1 MHTLKSKT
9 ITAVFDEQAR
19 LVSFTNT
26 ACTKESIIVGPP
38 KSAFRMTC
46 QQGDCKEV
54 VAELGTQLCKAA
66 ATKTSV
72 KFTFDG
78 VKTFDG
84 RHHETLPIKLTLS
97 ATLKDEKIVFN
108 ADIDN
113 QSDARILDFTYPIVG
128 PIVTLGNSAP
138 ALLLPNQTGQRIQNV
153 GTWLG
158 RMPRH
163 RENAFNAH
171 SVVYP
176 GGGASM
182 QWQALTDDVNTLFL
196 TGHDPDFFPTELRQQ
211 GEVGKNTVVL
221 EDTRMICLAAGK
233 SMAIAETV
241 LDFYHGDWHKGAKD
255 YAAWMSQYRPQP
267 ARPEWIQNMTGYFLV
282 INKQQFGYEMWPYDS
297 LPKLYELAQAHGCD
311 TVGLFGWYHSGHDN
325 QYPDLEVSPTL
336 GGEETLRENIK
347 AVQKAGGH
355 VTLYYQGH
363 LIDETSQYYRN
374 GEGKAV
380 CMKNIWG
387 SPYVEFYNKS
397 HRSSFLMHFSR
408 KMFALACPS
417 AAPWRDLMLRREDWL
432 AALGPD
438 GCLYDQLGGQPPCPC
453 FDEHHDHAKNN
464 PALAHTNGRRRMLNS
479 LQAHSKQI
487 GKNFAFLSEH
497 INDLYSCYLDAV
509 HGIMSHPGPQGAL
522 AAASTDADT
531 VRILNYPALFRYS
544 FPETIITIR
553 NPAPHI
559 GDRMANFALTYGFRP
574 EMELRYQADCD
585 DVLNDTYKTSRL
597 YALKIN
603 ELRKKYADQL
613 LRGEF
618 RDTDELVAVLKG
630 LTATSFVNGDTMAAV
645 LWNDTSDAIELKSF
659 AANAQW
665 KLKEASSIAKT
676 TAKLP
681 ATIAAGQILV
691 VLFAK

>member
-1 MHTLKSKT
+1 MHTLKAKT
-9 ITAVFDEQAR
+9 ITASFDNQGR

-26 ACTKESIIVGPP
+26 ACAKENIIAAPP

-46 QQGDCKEV
+46 QRGDCKEV
-54 VAELGTQLCKAA
+54 VSEIDTQSCKTAT
-66 ATKTSV
+66 TKTSI

-78 VKTFDG
+78 IKTFDG

-97 ATLKDEKIVFN
+97 ATLKDDKLIFN

-113 QSDARILDFTYPIVG
+113 QSDAQILDFTYPLVG
-128 PIVTLGNSAP
+128 PIVTLGNGAP
-138 ALLLPNQTGQRIQNV
+138 ALLLPAQSGQRIQNV

-182 QWQALTDDVNTLFL
+182 QWQALTDDQNTLFL
-196 TGHDPDFFPTELRQQ
+196 TGNDPDFFPMELRQQ
-211 GEVGKNTVVL
+211 GELGKNTVIL
-221 EDTRMICLAAGK
+221 ENTRMLCLAAGK
-233 SMAIAETV
+233 SMTVAETV

-255 YAAWMSQYRPQP
+255 YATWMSQYRPQP
-267 ARPEWIQNMTGYFLV
+267 ARPEWIKNMTGYFLV

-336 GGEETLRENIK
+336 GGADVLRANIK
-347 AVQKAGGH
+347 KVQKAGGH

-363 LIDETSQYYRN
+363 LIDETSKYYRS

-432 AALGPD
+432 ATLGPD

-453 FDEHHDHAKNN
+453 FDKTHDHAKDN
-464 PALAHTNGRRRMLNS
+464 PALAHTNGRRRMLAS

-487 GKNFAFLSEH
+487 GKNFAFMSEH

-509 HGIMSHPGPQGAL
+509 HGIMSYPGQQGAL
-522 AAASTDADT
+522 AAAETDADT
-531 VRILNYPALFRYS
+531 VRVLNYPVLFRYC

-559 GDRMANFALTYGFRP
+559 NERMANYALTYGFRP

-585 DVLNDTYKTSRL
+585 DVLNDTYKNSRL
-597 YALKIN
+597 YTLKVN
-603 ELRKKYADQL
+603 ELRKKYAEQL

-618 RDTDELVAVLKG
+618 RDTDELATIPQG

-645 LWNDTSDAIELKSF
+645 LWNDTNEAIKLKSF
-659 AANAQW
+659 AAKSPW
-665 KLKEASSIAKT
+665 KLKEASDING
-676 TAKLP
+676 TASKLP
-681 ATIAAGQILV
+681 AAIVAGQILV

>member
-1 MHTLKSKT
+1 
-9 ITAVFDEQAR
+9 
-19 LVSFTNT
+19 
-26 ACTKESIIVGPP
+26 
-38 KSAFRMTC
+38 
-46 QQGDCKEV
+46 
-54 VAELGTQLCKAA
+54 
-66 ATKTSV
+66 
-72 KFTFDG
+72 
-78 VKTFDG
+78 
-84 RHHETLPIKLTLS
+84 
-97 ATLKDEKIVFN
+97 
-108 ADIDN
+108 
-113 QSDARILDFTYPIVG
+113 
-128 PIVTLGNSAP
+128 
-138 ALLLPNQTGQRIQNV
+138 
-153 GTWLG
+153 
-158 RMPRH
+158 
-163 RENAFNAH
+163 
-171 SVVYP
+171 
-176 GGGASM
+176 
-182 QWQALTDDVNTLFL
+182 
-196 TGHDPDFFPTELRQQ
+196 
-211 GEVGKNTVVL
+211 
-221 EDTRMICLAAGK
+221 
-233 SMAIAETV
+233 
-241 LDFYHGDWHKGAKD
+241 
-255 YAAWMSQYRPQP
+255 
-267 ARPEWIQNMTGYFLV
+267 
-282 INKQQFGYEMWPYDS
+282 
-297 LPKLYELAQAHGCD
+297 
-311 TVGLFGWYHSGHDN
+311 
-325 QYPDLEVSPTL
+325 
-336 GGEETLRENIK
+336 
-347 AVQKAGGH
+347 
-355 VTLYYQGH
+355 
-363 LIDETSQYYRN
+363 
-374 GEGKAV
+374 
-380 CMKNIWG
+380 
-387 SPYVEFYNKS
+387 
-397 HRSSFLMHFSR
+397 
-408 KMFALACPS
+408 
-417 AAPWRDLMLRREDWL
+417 
-432 AALGPD
+432 GPD

-531 VRILNYPALFRYS
+531 VRVLNYPALFRYS

-618 RDTDELVAVLKG
+618 RDTDELASVPQG

-645 LWNDTSDAIELKSF
+645 LWNDTNDAIELKSF
-659 AANAQW
+659 AANSQW

>member
-1 MHTLKSKT
+1 
-9 ITAVFDEQAR
+9 
-19 LVSFTNT
+19 
-26 ACTKESIIVGPP
+26 
-38 KSAFRMTC
+38 
-46 QQGDCKEV
+46 
-54 VAELGTQLCKAA
+54 
-66 ATKTSV
+66 
-72 KFTFDG
+72 
-78 VKTFDG
+78 
-84 RHHETLPIKLTLS
+84 
-97 ATLKDEKIVFN
+97 
-108 ADIDN
+108 
-113 QSDARILDFTYPIVG
+113 
-128 PIVTLGNSAP
+128 
-138 ALLLPNQTGQRIQNV
+138 
-153 GTWLG
+153 
-158 RMPRH
+158 
-163 RENAFNAH
+163 
-171 SVVYP
+171 
-176 GGGASM
+176 
-182 QWQALTDDVNTLFL
+182 
-196 TGHDPDFFPTELRQQ
+196 
-211 GEVGKNTVVL
+211 
-221 EDTRMICLAAGK
+221 
-233 SMAIAETV
+233 
-241 LDFYHGDWHKGAKD
+241 
-255 YAAWMSQYRPQP
+255 
-267 ARPEWIQNMTGYFLV
+267 
-282 INKQQFGYEMWPYDS
+282 
-297 LPKLYELAQAHGCD
+297 
-311 TVGLFGWYHSGHDN
+311 
-325 QYPDLEVSPTL
+325 
-336 GGEETLRENIK
+336 
-347 AVQKAGGH
+347 
-355 VTLYYQGH
+355 
-363 LIDETSQYYRN
+363 
-374 GEGKAV
+374 
-380 CMKNIWG
+380 
-387 SPYVEFYNKS
+387 
-397 HRSSFLMHFSR
+397 MHFSR

-438 GCLYDQLGGQPPCPC
+438 GCLSDQLGGQPPCPC

-497 INDLYSCYLDAV
+497 VNDLYSCYLDAV
-509 HGIMSHPGPQGAL
+509 HGLMVNPGPQGAL

-618 RDTDELVAVLKG
+618 RDTDELTAVPQG

-645 LWNDTSDAIELKSF
+645 LWNDTNDAIELKSF
-659 AANAQW
+659 AVNAQW

-681 ATIAAGQILV
+681 AAIASGQILV

>member
-1 MHTLKSKT
+1 MHPLKSKT

-26 ACTKESIIVGPP
+26 VCTKENIIVAPP

-54 VAELGTQLCKAA
+54 VAELDTQSCKATS
-66 ATKTSV
+66 TKTSV
-72 KFTFDG
+72 KFTFNG
-78 VKTFDG
+78 IKTFDG

-97 ATLKDEKIVFN
+97 ATLKNDQLVFN

-128 PIVTLGNSAP
+128 PIVTLGNTAP
-138 ALLLPNQTGQRIQNV
+138 ALLLPAQAGQRIQNV

-158 RMPRH
+158 RMARH

-196 TGHDPDFFPTELRQQ
+196 TGHDPDFFPMELRQQ
-211 GEVGKNTVVL
+211 GDVGKNTVIL

-233 SMAIAETV
+233 SMTIAETV
-241 LDFYHGDWHKGAKD
+241 LDFYRGDWHKGAKE
-255 YAAWMSQYRPQP
+255 YATWMSQYRPQP
-267 ARPEWIQNMTGYFLV
+267 ARPEWIKNMTGYFLV
-282 INKQQFGYEMWPYDS
+282 INKQQYGYEMWPYDS

-336 GGEETLRENIK
+336 GGADVLRKNIK

-363 LIDETSQYYRN
+363 LIDETSDYYRN
-374 GEGKAV
+374 GEGKSV

-397 HRSSFLMHFSR
+397 HKSSFLMHFSR

-432 AALGPD
+432 ATLGPD

-464 PALAHTNGRRRMLNS
+464 PALAHTNGRRHMLNS

-509 HGIMSHPGPQGAL
+509 HGIMSNPGPQGGL
-522 AAASTDADT
+522 AAAEKDAET
-531 VRILNYPALFRYS
+531 VRVLNYPALFRYC

-559 GDRMANFALTYGFRP
+559 SERFANYAITYGFRP

-603 ELRKKYADQL
+603 ELRKKYAEQL
-613 LRGEF
+613 LKGEF
-618 RDTDELVAVLKG
+618 KDTDELETIPAS
-630 LTATSFVNGDTMAAV
+630 LTATSFTAGDTMAAV
-645 LWNDTSDAIELKSF
+645 LWNDTNDTIDLKTF
-659 AANAQW
+659 AAKSPW

-676 TAKLP
+676 TVKLP
-681 ATIAAGQILV
+681 AKIEAGQIIV
-691 VLFAK
+691 ALFTK